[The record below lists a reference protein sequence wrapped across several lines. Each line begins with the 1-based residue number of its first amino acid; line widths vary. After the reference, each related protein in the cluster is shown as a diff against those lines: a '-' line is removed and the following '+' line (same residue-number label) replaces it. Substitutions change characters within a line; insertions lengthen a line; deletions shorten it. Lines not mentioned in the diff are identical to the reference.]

1 MDTKLTLKLNEYV
14 IEKAKRYARERNT
27 SLSDMVESYLIH
39 ITEEENEKSTEITPL
54 VKSLMGVISLPAD
67 FDEKKA
73 YADYLTQK
81 YK

>member
-39 ITEEENEKSTEITPL
+39 ITEEENENSAEITPL
-54 VKSLMGVISLPAD
+54 VKSLMGVISLPKD